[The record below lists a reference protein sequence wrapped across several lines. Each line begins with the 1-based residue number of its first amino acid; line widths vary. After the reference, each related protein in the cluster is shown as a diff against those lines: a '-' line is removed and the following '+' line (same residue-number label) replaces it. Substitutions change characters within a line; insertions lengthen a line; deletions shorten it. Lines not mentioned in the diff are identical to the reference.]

1 MAVEIFLSDFQSIAN
16 GILRIFSTTNVQ
28 FSVELFSVYRLFAF
42 TLLLLCCAC
51 MAGNWMRKGITLWE
65 SRRDG
70 NDLNLVIGR
79 NVN

>member
-42 TLLLLCCAC
+42 TLLLLGLCVHGWELDEE
-51 MAGNWMRKGITLWE
+51 GNNPMGIP
-65 SRRDG
+65 
-70 NDLNLVIGR
+70 
-79 NVN
+79 